1 MSLGERASKA
11 ANTVHQATEDA
22 IVTASYHYVSSWP
35 IMRAYAS
42 TDQSKVQNIDSA
54 AFIGWQGTDDDGGG
68 QGSITFVVRK
78 DEYWQVYINGNYS
91 NFVCWY
97 TPLSGGV
104 SQVAAH
110 DHPEL
115 SDNDHEHDPHQNVD
129 CDAVGEDCRTAIS
142 ELDESTSLN
151 ANDEFI
157 ISTKDSSDIY
167 SSKKVKLSLIE
178 DSISPTI
185 PPTSPGPGGGGG
197 LGNWKSVDR
206 IIDDSTIYTNN
217 TGSSI
222 IGLAEIRWNQLDAI
236 KLFVTI
242 TPSGG
247 PEITIPVTQE
257 TNSGGGSI
265 TTGNYFIPDGATYK
279 FSAISMS
286 AGVDYPR
293 TEDNAFFLVHNFYET
308 TLGGGGG
315 CGGGATFSTGWS
327 TNIPSSFSE
336 ETYTHNL
343 GTDDIIYKVYVRDSS
358 GKEHDITGGEAWAGM
373 SNANCNCVNITSTQ
387 ITIKFL
393 QEYLDWTPVA
403 QGVNAVR
410 RDWSTATHIKVLAF
424 ASGGGGG
431 SGAVEVYRSEE
442 TDMPITNTTAIFTH
456 NLSQAPDY
464 VTHSLVCQTA
474 EHGYVAGDEIHFA
487 GSYSSSQG
495 WITFTA
501 DDSEIKMSVYYTN
514 GANGPWYVDRRGTPN
529 AANYITR
536 ANWKV
541 IVRGYS
547 YSSSSSC
554 GGGVS
559 AGTILGEFYLYTNSE
574 GTSAKDFPWTI
585 DLKNKTKQGYST
597 WSGAKFKLTDMI
609 LGEHYELRDQITP
622 TEWTN
627 NTTDFSGCKVLAAYT
642 ASLNDRNWLSNGTFA
657 KLDSN
662 YQPVGIWGQTS
673 NNLWI
678 ARHITANSENKIEF
692 DFGGNITD
700 AKIVYGIIVK

>member
-185 PPTSPGPGGGGG
+185 PPTSPGPGGG
-197 LGNWKSVDR
+197 
-206 IIDDSTIYTNN
+206 
-217 TGSSI
+217 
-222 IGLAEIRWNQLDAI
+222 
-236 KLFVTI
+236 
-242 TPSGG
+242 
-247 PEITIPVTQE
+247 
-257 TNSGGGSI
+257 
-265 TTGNYFIPDGATYK
+265 
-279 FSAISMS
+279 
-286 AGVDYPR
+286 
-293 TEDNAFFLVHNFYET
+293 
-308 TLGGGGG
+308 

-442 TDMPITNTTAIFTH
+442 TDMPTTNTTFSFTH

-501 DDSEIKMSVYYTN
+501 DDSEIKMSVYYTH

-529 AANYITR
+529 AADYITR

-559 AGTILGEFYLYTNSE
+559 AGTILGEFYLYTNSNA
-574 GTSAKDFPWTI
+574 GGSAKDWPWTI

-597 WSGAKFKLTDMI
+597 WPGAKFKLTDMI

-622 TEWTN
+622 TEWTT
-627 NTTDFSGCKVLAAYT
+627 NTTDFSGCKVLAADG

-662 YQPVGIWGQTS
+662 YQTVGIWGQTS
-673 NNLWI
+673 SNLWI